1 MTYKLTIMQKTFFLV
16 LIIFIISSFTAN
28 AQDTLRLSKQED
40 VQKVFENL
48 QQDIGKEDTQTV
60 LIIEPGIY
68 WLDNPDDKAVRMNP
82 NGEGTPYAVKINRHN
97 LKIIGT
103 DSNPKNTILA
113 VNRGQTQGA
122 IGNFTMIL
130 FNGKK
135 LYTENITYGNYCN
148 VDLIYPKDP
157 SQNRAKRNNAVVQAQ
172 LAHCVGTDSVTAKN
186 CRFISRLN
194 LCNFTGAK
202 HAEFYNC
209 YMECTDDAL
218 AGNSIY
224 KNCKFTFYSS
234 KPFYATGK
242 GTVFDDCDIYV
253 KTYGKQYI
261 TKATSPVTLI
271 DTRFH
276 CGHSIKFGWC
286 KDNDPS
292 ICKAI
297 NVTLN
302 GKKVKFDNK
311 KHIFKVEKLEMLN
324 GSKRIGNAIYNFDAY
339 ETDDTRSQ
347 NWTVNNNIPSWYY
360 GTAPDGAEGH
370 TGYVQNQ
377 KGARITITP
386 DNGNTEKRN
395 TYISITACP
404 CKSAGQG
411 FGSALDQYMDICL
424 NMDMKTI
431 TGYGLRIQRTPEY
444 DHAVVIMLIKYT
456 NGKVTHITEPQK
468 CELFKTACKIIVSLN
483 GGVLTAKLKHNSD
496 VQEISTSNITCNEK
510 LSHLQFMIQH
520 TGSVGASA
528 TLLKDIK
535 IH

>member
-1 MTYKLTIMQKTFFLV
+1 MRKTILLLFSL
-16 LIIFIISSFTAN
+16 LITTSFIAK
-28 AQDTLRLSKQED
+28 AQDTLHLSKQDD
-40 VQKVFENL
+40 VEKVFEILNKPIDNKNAL
-48 QQDIGKEDTQTV
+48 TV
-60 LIIEPGIY
+60 LLIAPGVY
-68 WLDNPDDKAVRMNP
+68 WLDNPDDKAIRTNP
-82 NGEGTPYAVKINRHN
+82 KGEGTPYAVKINRPN

-103 DSNPKNTILA
+103 DPNPENTILA

-130 FNGKK
+130 FNGEK

-148 VDLIYPKDP
+148 VDLVYPKDP
-157 SQNRAKRNNAVVQAQ
+157 SKNRKKRNQAIVQAQ
-172 LAHCVGTDSVTAKN
+172 LAHCYETDSVTAKN

-194 LCNFTGAK
+194 LCNFTGAR

-242 GTVFDDCDIYV
+242 GTVFDDCDIHV
-253 KTYGKQYI
+253 KTKGIQYM

-271 DTRFH
+271 NTRFH
-276 CGHSIKFGWC
+276 CDHPIKFGWC

-292 ICKAI
+292 ICKAV

-302 GKKVKFDNK
+302 GKKVKFDDK
-311 KHIFKVEKLEMLN
+311 KHIFKVEKLEMLD
-324 GSKRIGNAIYNFDAY
+324 GSKKIGNATYYFDAY
-339 ETDDTRSQ
+339 ETADTRSH
-347 NWTVNNNIPSWYY
+347 NWTVDTNIPSWYY
-360 GTAPDGAEGH
+360 GTAQDGAEGH
-370 TGYVQNQ
+370 KGYVQNQ
-377 KGARITITP
+377 KGARLTITP
-386 DNGNTEKRN
+386 DNNGKAAKNTAS
-395 TYISITACP
+395 ISLTACP

-424 NMDMKTI
+424 GMDMQTI

-444 DHAVVIMLIKYT
+444 DHAVVVSLIRYDA
-456 NGKVTHITEPQK
+456 GIVTHLTEPQK
-468 CELFKTACKIIVSLN
+468 CVLYKTPCKISVSLKA
-483 GGVLTAKLKHNSD
+483 GALTAKIKRNKD
-496 VQEISTSNITCNEK
+496 VQEIIKEGIPCSSN
-510 LSHLQFMIQH
+510 LSQQQFLIQH

-535 IH
+535 IK